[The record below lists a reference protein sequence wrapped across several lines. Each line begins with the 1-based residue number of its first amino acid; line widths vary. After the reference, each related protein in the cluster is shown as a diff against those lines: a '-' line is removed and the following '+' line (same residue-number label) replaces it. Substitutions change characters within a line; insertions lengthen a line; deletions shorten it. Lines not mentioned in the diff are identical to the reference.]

1 MSEMGSKG
9 SGMIERRER
18 KAAGEGGETKSLRG
32 EGNGLWVW
40 KANEDR
46 CVQMEKV
53 TDTGGQSSES
63 FGGRWAGLTFGA
75 AGLVEDIFL
84 KNHLLLHGGKCV
96 VIIL

>member
-1 MSEMGSKG
+1 MNRMG

-18 KAAGEGGETKSLRG
+18 NAAGEERQRAS
-32 EGNGLWVW
+32 EE
-40 KANEDR
+40 KAMACGCGRPTRTDVDR
-46 CVQMEKV
+46 RVRMEKM

-63 FGGRWAGLTFGA
+63 FRGGWVGLTFGA

-84 KNHLLLHGGKCV
+84 ENHLLLHGGKCV